1 MLSLG
6 HSLNPVLRKP
16 LKNKAYMIV
25 RVIYNAEV
33 DSRTSSLLA
42 LILFSMCF

>member
-6 HSLNPVLRKP
+6 HSLNLVLRKP
-16 LKNKAYMIV
+16 LKNKAYMII

-33 DSRTSSLLA
+33 DSRTSLLA